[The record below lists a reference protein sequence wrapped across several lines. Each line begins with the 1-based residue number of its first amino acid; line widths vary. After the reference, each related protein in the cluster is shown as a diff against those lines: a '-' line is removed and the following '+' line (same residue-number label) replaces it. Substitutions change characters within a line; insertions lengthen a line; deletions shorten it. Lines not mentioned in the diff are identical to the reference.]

1 MTVEFTVELEGFRPV
16 CRNGNVSSVLYAVR
30 TALNEV
36 QQLLGR
42 AKLTGH
48 QIFFWSWGGLLRFL
62 QKFCRLS
69 LRDFS
74 IDFSS
79 WTAHICSRTLLRP
92 KTK

>member
-30 TALNEV
+30 TELNEV

-48 QIFFWSWGGLLRFL
+48 QIFFWRGGDIEIFTEVL
-62 QKFCRLS
+62 
-69 LRDFS
+69 
-74 IDFSS
+74 
-79 WTAHICSRTLLRP
+79 
-92 KTK
+92 